1 VIDGSLHEYQGKQI
15 LKEARI
21 LVPTG
26 EVTTTPQGAAK
37 IAEEI
42 GKPVVVKAQI
52 WAGGRG
58 KAGGI
63 KFAANP
69 AEAETVAGILLGSE
83 IKKLKVEKV
92 LVEEKLE
99 IEREF
104 YVGVIIDPSM
114 KARCPVVMFSTEGGV
129 DIESVHEGKIAHMNV
144 DVLRGFHLYD
154 ALNYHQNAK
163 RPHSRR
169 LESHHGALSDFQEL
183 QLPDGRD

>member
-1 VIDGSLHEYQGKQI
+1 MARLHEYQGKQI
-15 LKEARI
+15 LKEAGI

-63 KFAANP
+63 KFAENP

-92 LVEEKLE
+92 LVEEKLD

-104 YVGVIIDPSM
+104 YAGS
-114 KARCPVVMFSTEGGV
+114 
-129 DIESVHEGKIAHMNV
+129 
-144 DVLRGFHLYD
+144 
-154 ALNYHQNAK
+154 NY
-163 RPHSRR
+163 
-169 LESHHGALSDFQEL
+169 
-183 QLPDGRD
+183 